1 MALSRIEGRED
12 HNVSGRL
19 ATNGGFPQLWHD
31 LLYAQLS
38 ERKLSMLWTDRGLGP
53 PPQEFG
59 AILFQNSAT
68 FTVNIKIHVITM
80 RLPSFKNSLDTCIC
94 ATEVLPIRKQFSK
107 CKI

>member
-38 ERKLSMLWTDRGLGP
+38 ERKLSML
-53 PPQEFG
+53 
-59 AILFQNSAT
+59 
-68 FTVNIKIHVITM
+68 
-80 RLPSFKNSLDTCIC
+80 
-94 ATEVLPIRKQFSK
+94 
-107 CKI
+107 